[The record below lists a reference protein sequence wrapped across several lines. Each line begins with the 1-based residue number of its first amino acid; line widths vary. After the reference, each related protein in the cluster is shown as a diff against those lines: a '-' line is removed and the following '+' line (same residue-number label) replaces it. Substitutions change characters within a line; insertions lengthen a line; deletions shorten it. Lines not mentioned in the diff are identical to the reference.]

1 MASGTNKTWSQ
12 DFPAYVG
19 DDHLLTIHFFRA
31 GKGSFLDPYFSNA
44 PVAALSLNGPL
55 VAGISVTAKFKVG
68 GNGLSP
74 SQIAGITAGSV
85 FAPLLLLA
93 FMWKMGWLR
102 KSELDEITI
111 EVQGKSFT
119 LKQIIDAT
127 RKFSPKMEIG
137 RGRFGIVYKAEL
149 PNEIKLAV
157 KKISPHSKQQGKDEL
172 QREIFNM
179 KIFAS

>member
-1 MASGTNKTWSQ
+1 
-12 DFPAYVG
+12 
-19 DDHLLTIHFFRA
+19 
-31 GKGSFLDPYFSNA
+31 
-44 PVAALSLNGPL
+44 
-55 VAGISVTAKFKVG
+55 
-68 GNGLSP
+68 
-74 SQIAGITAGSV
+74 
-85 FAPLLLLA
+85 
-93 FMWKMGWLR
+93 
-102 KSELDEITI
+102 ITI

-157 KKISPHSKQQGKDEL
+157 KKISPQSKQHGKDEL

-179 KIFAS
+179 KSLHHENLAGVLHDKGRILDLVDKKLASSYNRKQALTVLLLAMKIAKTGFRAGRTDADSASANFLFLAGFSPSTSKVCLSKIRRSR